1 MPLGPQV
8 LQGYTVTE
16 TIREGS
22 STVIFRALR
31 ERDGRPVIL
40 KTPRTEHPT
49 LRDLERL
56 RSEYEMGRRVGGAA
70 AVRPYSLERNR
81 DRLVLILEDFG
92 GHPLAHFLGVP
103 MEPGRFLE
111 LATRITQALA
121 ELHRHG
127 VAHRDI
133 KPHNILVHPDTGE
146 VKLTDLGGASLL
158 PREYQGVQNPRFIEG
173 SLPYLS
179 PEQTGRMNRAVDYRS
194 DLYSLGVTFFEMLT
208 GTLPFHAEDLLGWV
222 HCHVARS
229 PPSPSDIIPAVPEV
243 LSRIVL
249 KLMSKM
255 GEERYQSALG
265 LMSDLERCLE
275 QWKARGSIA
284 PFPLGAHDVSE
295 RFLIPQK
302 LYGREEEVA
311 ALMDALARVVSSGA
325 PGLMLVSG
333 YPGIGKSSLV
343 RELYGPLAKAKGL
356 FLSGKFDQFKRD
368 APYATLSQAFRELV
382 QQLLTED
389 EERIADWRQRL
400 QSAVGLDG
408 QLIVDIVPQIELII
422 GGQPPTQELPLLE
435 AQHRFHRVFQKFLGV
450 FTRKEHPLAL
460 FLDDLQWAD
469 AASLRLIQHLI
480 THPETRHLL
489 VIGAYR
495 DNEVS
500 SSHPLMLT
508 LSEIRKAGAVVNEL
522 VLSPLSLEHLNLLV
536 ADTLHQEPFQTHPLT
551 RLIQEKTQGNP
562 FFVTQFLTM
571 LYQEGLVELDRTAAV
586 WRWDIA
592 RIRAKSYTDN
602 VVELMVA
609 RLKRLPVTTQNVL
622 MLTAS
627 IGDHIEARLLAVIR
641 GQAEEELHRE
651 MWEAVKEGL
660 MLRIGDSYR
669 FLHDR
674 VQQAAYSLI
683 PEDQRSTVH
692 LRSGRLLLAQLSPAE
707 IEERIFDVVDQLNRG
722 ISGVVSL
729 EEKERLA
736 ALNLQAGR
744 KAKASTAYRSAIK
757 YLSAGVMLLSERCW
771 EDQYALTYA
780 LHEELAECE
789 FLSGGIEEAERL
801 LIGVLERARTRADK
815 AMVYRVLIEL
825 HVTRA
830 ENARAVD
837 FSLECLALFGIHMTP
852 HPDWSEVEAEYEQ
865 VWANLGGRHIEEL
878 FGLPLVMDPEVQ
890 TVMRVLSTLFAPA
903 YFTDHNLYYLHLCH
917 MVNIS
922 LRQGTTDASPH
933 GYAYFGLILG
943 SAFHRYEDG
952 YRFGRLACDLVDTHH
967 FLAYKAKVNHAMAFI
982 SHWCRPLREDFGY
995 LQTAFQTGTETGD
1008 VTISCYGCEN
1018 VIAAQLSQGVPL
1030 SEVYRETEVRLDYVR
1045 KARFQD
1051 VEEALVNIQC
1061 FIRSMRGLTQGF
1073 STATGESI
1081 NREELEVQPSANRLS
1096 MRVCLYHILELQAF
1110 FMSDDY
1116 EKALVAAS
1124 RAKKRLWAILS
1135 LIQVHDYHFYAALSL
1150 AACHDRVPPDERA
1163 RRLEMLATHQRQ
1175 LQEWAA
1181 NCPENF
1187 SNTHALVSAEIA
1199 RLLGRDL
1206 EAMHSYE
1213 EAIRSAR
1220 DNGFTQNE
1228 GLSYELAARFY
1239 LQRGFEDFAYTYLRK
1254 ARACYECWGADGKVR
1269 TLDERYPNLLER
1281 PALPITA
1288 TVTARTEQLDLLSV
1302 MKASQ
1307 AISGEIVLE
1316 RLLET
1321 LMRVLIEQAGAER
1334 GLLMLRRGEDLSISA
1349 EARLDKREVV
1359 VRLFPPGPSAWA
1371 PPQAV
1376 VNYVKRTRERLIL
1389 GDSSAPALFG
1399 VDGSGASRL
1408 PRSALCLPILRQGAL
1423 VALLYLENDLA
1434 SHAFS
1439 EDRMATLDLLAAQ
1452 AAISLENARLYSE
1465 VREESRERERAEAA
1479 ASERAAALAR
1489 SEQALH
1495 AERQLLQSI
1504 LTNMG
1509 EGVVVADEHGR
1520 LVLFNPAAEQ
1530 VLGIGLTDTP
1540 LRQWSEY
1547 YGIYLHDQVT
1557 PYPSEELPL
1566 ARAIRGEAVDRVELF
1581 MRHSTKPEG
1590 TWLLVSA
1597 RPLKDD
1603 QGTPRGGVVVVS
1615 DVTDIK
1621 EAEETLRRSQHQL
1634 QSIIDNTPALVSIK
1648 DTQGHFLLVN
1658 RRFESLFGIK
1668 PERLI
1673 GKRDGE
1679 VFPKERAAQSRAHDL
1694 EVLEAGRPL
1703 EWEEEVHQA
1712 DGPHTYLSVKFP
1724 LADAAEAPHAIC
1736 TIATDITERKRM
1748 EVAER
1753 FLAEASR
1760 ELVTSLDYETTF
1772 QRIAGLAVPRLAE
1785 LCIVFALHESG
1796 QRRPVAVADVV
1807 PARAERVREFLHHH
1821 PLDANAS
1828 TGPHQ
1833 VLRTGQPEA
1842 FPGRRGLLGQPIPE
1856 EARWNAL
1863 KGLEGQSFICVPL
1876 WARGRCLGVLSL
1888 LSTRSRRV
1896 HGPADLALAEE
1907 LGRRAA
1913 FAIDNALLYRKA
1925 QESIRVR
1932 DEFLSIASH
1941 ELKTP
1946 LTSMGLRAR
1955 QVELALAHQ
1964 LLEPQLRCKVASMLA
1979 TFGAQMKRLVQLV
1992 DQLLDVSRINTGRL
2006 ELHLEETDLSAV
2018 AREVTE
2024 RLAEQLEKAGCT
2036 LELELE
2042 LSVVGEWDRFRLEQ
2056 VVTNLL
2062 TNAMKYGARHPI
2074 RMKVWSEEDKALL
2087 RVEDRGLGIPKEDQS
2102 RIFELFERAASHN
2115 YGGLGLGLFI
2125 AREIVLAHAGR
2136 IWLESEPGVGTTFFV
2151 EFPRSASGSQ
2161 RTPLS
2166 KAAGDA
2172 SSLKWSGT
2180 PSAPGEDGVTG

>member
-1 MPLGPQV
+1 MPLGTPV

-16 TIREGS
+16 TIREGA
-22 STVIFRALR
+22 STVVFRALR
-31 ERDGRPVIL
+31 EQDGRPVIL
-40 KTPRTEHPT
+40 KMPSTEHPS

-56 RSEYEMGRRVGGAA
+56 RSEYELGMRVGGAA
-70 AVRPYSLERNR
+70 VKPYSLERSR

-92 GHPLAHFLGVP
+92 GQPLAHFLGAP

-111 LATRITQALA
+111 LATRITRALA
-121 ELHRHG
+121 ELHRYG

-133 KPHNILVHPDTGE
+133 KPGNILVHPETGE
-146 VKLTDLGGASLL
+146 VKLADLGRASLV
-158 PREYQGVQNPRFIEG
+158 PREYQGLQNPQLIEG

-179 PEQTGRMNRAVDYRS
+179 PEQTGRMARAVDYRS

-208 GTLPFHAEDLLGWV
+208 GTLPFHAEDLLGWI
-222 HCHVARS
+222 HCHIARP
-229 PPSPSDIIPAVPEV
+229 PPSPSDIIPAVAEV
-243 LSRIVL
+243 LSQIVL

-255 GEERYQSALG
+255 AEERYQSALG
-265 LMSDLERCLE
+265 LKFDLERCLE
-275 QWKARGSIA
+275 QWKAHGSLA

-295 RFLIPQK
+295 RFQIPQK

-311 ALMDALARVVSSGA
+311 ALLDAFERVVSSGA
-325 PGLMLVSG
+325 PELMLVSG

-343 RELYGPLAKAKGL
+343 RELYGPLVKARGL

-389 EERIADWRQRL
+389 EERIADWRRRL

-408 QLIVDIVPQIELII
+408 QLIVDVVPQVELII
-422 GGQPPTQELPLLE
+422 GGQPPIQQLPLLE
-435 AQHRFHRVFQKFLGV
+435 ARHRFHRIFQKFLGV
-450 FTRKEHPLAL
+450 FTESEHPLAL

-469 AASLRLIQHLI
+469 AASLQLLQHLI
-480 THPETRHLL
+480 THPGTRHLL

-500 SSHPLMLT
+500 PSHPLMLT
-508 LSEIRKAGAVVNEL
+508 LSEIRETGAVVNEL

-536 ADTLHQEPFQTHPLT
+536 ADTLHQEPSHTYPLT

-571 LYQEGLVELDRTAAV
+571 LYQEGLVELERAAAA
-586 WRWDIA
+586 WRWDID

-622 MLTAS
+622 MLAAS
-627 IGDHIEARLLAVIR
+627 IGDRIEARLLAVIR
-641 GQAEEELHRE
+641 GQAEEEIHRE
-651 MWEAVKEGL
+651 VWEAVREGL
-660 MLRIGDSYR
+660 MLRIGDCYR

-683 PEDQRSTVH
+683 PEDQRSAAH
-692 LRSGRLLLAQLSPAE
+692 LRNGRLLLAQLPPAE
-707 IEERIFDVVDQLNRG
+707 IEERIFDVVNQLDRG
-722 ISGVVSL
+722 VSGVVSP

-736 ALNLQAGR
+736 ELNLLAGR
-744 KAKASTAYRSAIK
+744 KAKASTAYLSALK
-757 YLSAGVMLLSERCW
+757 YLSAGVALLSGRCW
-771 EDQYALTYA
+771 EDQYALAYA

-801 LIGVLERARTRADK
+801 LTGVLERARTRADK
-815 AMVYRVLIEL
+815 ATVYRVLIEL
-825 HVTRA
+825 HVTKA
-830 ENARAVD
+830 ESARAVD
-837 FSLECLALFGIHMTP
+837 IALECLALFGLHLSP

-865 VWANLGGRHIEEL
+865 VWANLGGRRIEDLLE
-878 FGLPLVMDPEVQ
+878 LPLTTDPEVQ
-890 TVMRVLSTLFAPA
+890 TTMRVLSALFAPA

-922 LRQGTTDASPH
+922 LHHGTTDATPH
-933 GYAYFGLILG
+933 GYVQFGLMLG
-943 SAFHRYEDG
+943 SAFHRYQDG
-952 YRFGRLACDLVDTHH
+952 YRFGRLACDLVDTQH
-967 FLAYKAKVNHAMAFI
+967 FLAYKAKVNLAMAI
-982 SHWCRPLREDFGY
+982 LSHWSRPLREDLDY
-995 LQTAFQTGTETGD
+995 IQIAFQTATETGD
-1008 VTISCYGCEN
+1008 ISIACYCCEN
-1018 VIAAQLSQGVPL
+1018 LIAAELSQGVPL
-1030 SEVYRETEVRLDYVR
+1030 SEVYRETEEKLDYVR

-1051 VEEALVNIQC
+1051 LDETIVNIQC
-1061 FIRSMRGLTQGF
+1061 FIQNMRGLVQGF
-1073 STATGESI
+1073 STFTDESF
-1081 NREELEVQPSANRLS
+1081 NQEEFEVRWTENRLS
-1096 MRVCLYHILELQAF
+1096 MRVCLYHILKLQAC
-1110 FMSDDY
+1110 FMSGDD
-1116 EKALVAAS
+1116 EEALVAAS
-1124 RAKKRLWAILS
+1124 RAKKFLWTALG
-1135 LIQVHDYHFYAALSL
+1135 LIQVHDYHFYAALTL
-1150 AACHDRVPPDERA
+1150 AAYHDRAPPDERA
-1163 RRLEMLATHQRQ
+1163 RCLETLATHQRQ

-1206 EAMHSYE
+1206 EAMRLYE

-1220 DNGFTQNE
+1220 DNGFIQNE

-1239 LQRGFEDFAYTYLRK
+1239 LQRGYEDFAHTYLRK
-1254 ARACYECWGADGKVR
+1254 ARACYESWGADGKVR
-1269 TLDERYPNLLER
+1269 QLDERYPDLLGR

-1288 TVTARTEQLDLLSV
+1288 TVVARPEQLDLLSV

-1321 LMRVLIEQAGAER
+1321 LMRVLLEQAGAQR

-1349 EARLDKREVV
+1349 EARLDTEEVV
-1359 VRLFPPGPSAWA
+1359 VRLFPPEPSAQA

-1376 VNYVKRTRERLIL
+1376 INYVKRTRERVIL
-1389 GDSSAPALFG
+1389 GDSSTPGLFG
-1399 VDGSGASRL
+1399 ADGSGASRL

-1423 VALLYLENDLA
+1423 VALLYLENNLA
-1434 SHAFS
+1434 SNAFS
-1439 EDRMATLDLLAAQ
+1439 ADRMATLDLLAAQ
-1452 AAISLENARLYSE
+1452 AAISLENARLYSA
-1465 VREESRERERAEAA
+1465 VQEESRERERAEAA

-1509 EGVVVADEHGR
+1509 EGVVVADEHGQF
-1520 LVLFNPAAEQ
+1520 VLFNPAAEQ
-1530 VLGIGLTDTP
+1530 VLGIGVADTP
-1540 LRQWSEY
+1540 LGRWSEH
-1547 YGIYLHDQVT
+1547 YGFYLHDQVT
-1557 PYPSEELPL
+1557 LHPSAELPL

-1581 MRHSTKPEG
+1581 MRHPSKPEG
-1590 TWLLVSA
+1590 MWLLVSA

-1603 QGTPRGGVVVVS
+1603 QGTPRGGVAVVS

-1648 DTQGHFLLVN
+1648 DTQGRFLLVN
-1658 RRFESLFGIK
+1658 RRFESLLGVK
-1668 PERLI
+1668 AEQLI
-1673 GKRDGE
+1673 GKSDDE
-1679 VFPKERAAQSRAHDL
+1679 VFPKEQAEQFRAHDL
-1694 EVLEAGRPL
+1694 DVLEAGRPL
-1703 EWEEEVHQA
+1703 EWEEVVLQG

-1724 LADAAEAPHAIC
+1724 LADAAETPHALCGIS
-1736 TIATDITERKRM
+1736 TDITERKRM

-1760 ELVTSLDYETTF
+1760 ELVASLDYETTF
-1772 QRIAGLAVPRLAE
+1772 QRIAGLAVPQLAE

-1796 QRRPVAVADVV
+1796 QLRPMAVADVL

-1821 PLDANAS
+1821 PLEANAS

-1833 VLRTGQPEA
+1833 VSCSGQPEA
-1842 FPGRRGLLGQPIPE
+1842 FPGRSGLLGQPIPE

-1863 KGLEGQSFICVPL
+1863 KALEGKPSICVPL

-1888 LSTRSRRV
+1888 LSTRSSRA

-1946 LTSMGLRAR
+1946 LTSMKLRAR

-1964 LLEPQLRCKVASMLA
+1964 PLEPRLGCKVSSMLA
-1979 TFGAQMKRLVQLV
+1979 TFSDQMKRLGQLV

-2006 ELHLEETDLSAV
+2006 ELHVEETDLAAV
-2018 AREVTE
+2018 AREVAE
-2024 RLAEQLEKAGCT
+2024 RLAEQIENAGCT

-2042 LSVVGEWDRFRLEQ
+2042 LPVVGEWDRLRLEQ
-2056 VVTNLL
+2056 VVMNLL
-2062 TNAMKYGARHPI
+2062 TNAMKYGAHGPI
-2074 RMKVWSEEDKALL
+2074 RVKVWSEEDKALL
-2087 RVEDRGLGIPKEDQS
+2087 RVEDRGLGIPKEDQT
-2102 RIFELFERAASHN
+2102 RIFEVFERAASHN
-2115 YGGLGLGLFI
+2115 YGGFGLGLFI
-2125 AREIVLAHAGR
+2125 ARQIVLAHAGR

-2151 EFPRSASGSQ
+2151 EFPRRASGSRQ
-2161 RTPLS
+2161 RPLP
-2166 KAAGDA
+2166 KAAGGPEPFTRA
-2172 SSLKWSGT
+2172 
-2180 PSAPGEDGVTG
+2180 